1 LKLDTLKRRIAAL
14 EPMSLVNCPHCRALE
29 ALADGEL
36 NELIDL
42 LEGRREAASP
52 ELSAKLPNGIPE
64 SSSTCPVC
72 QKGRQRIAAM
82 TDEELDI
89 ELERAERLDGILRG
103 VDEA

>member
-14 EPMSLVNCPHCRALE
+14 EPASIVNCPHCRALE
-29 ALADGEL
+29 ALADEEL

-42 LEGRREAASP
+42 LEGRRKAASP

-64 SSSTCPVC
+64 SSSMCPIC
-72 QKGRQRIAAM
+72 QKSHQSIAAM

-89 ELERAERLDGILRG
+89 ELERAERLDRILRG

>member
-14 EPMSLVNCPHCRALE
+14 EPTFIVNCPHCRALE
-29 ALADGEL
+29 ALADDEL

-42 LEGRREAASP
+42 LEGKREIASP
-52 ELSAKLPNGIPE
+52 ELSAKFPNGIPA

-72 QKGRQRIAAM
+72 QKSRQRIEAM

>member
-14 EPMSLVNCPHCRALE
+14 EPTFIVNCPHCRALD
-29 ALADGEL
+29 ALAEDEL

-52 ELSAKLPNGIPE
+52 DLSAKLPNGIPE
-64 SSSTCPVC
+64 SSSMCPVC
-72 QKGRQRIAAM
+72 QKSRQRIAAM
-82 TDEELDI
+82 TDDELDL
-89 ELERAERLDGILRG
+89 ELERAERLDRILRG